1 MDGAKAV
8 KIALAF
14 GAAYFAS
21 LLGVFV
27 AAAVTAGVTERWP
40 TSRMG
45 GVLLVLGLVVLGIYA
60 AATAVF
66 AVVLRALATTGMA
79 FGLLVA
85 GFVLAL
91 AATSVPLSLA
101 VLVLFNR

>member
-1 MDGAKAV
+1 MDGGKTL
-8 KIALAF
+8 KIALSF

-27 AAAVTAGVTERWP
+27 AAVVTAGVTEHWP

-45 GVLLVLGLVVLGIYA
+45 GVLLVLGLVALGIYA

-66 AVVLRALATTGMA
+66 AAVLRALATTGMA
-79 FGLLVA
+79 IALLVA
-85 GFVLAL
+85 AFVLAL
-91 AATSVPLSLA
+91 VVTSIPLGLG
-101 VLVLFNR
+101 VLVLFDR